1 VSLTELRPVNTTG
14 VDGVADE
21 NRARPGP
28 HGQLLVRGV
37 ENRAPTDSSWSV
49 GWRTGP
55 PRTALGPWGGEPGPH
70 GQLLVL
76 GVENRAPTDSSW
88 SLGWRTGP
96 PRTALGPWGGEPG
109 PHGQLLVRGVE
120 TRRRTKA

>member
-1 VSLTELRPVNTTG
+1 MSLTELGPVNTTG

-21 NRARPGP
+21 NRARTGPPRTALGPWGGEPGP

-55 PRTALGPWGGEPGPH
+55 PRTALGPWGGDEAEDEG
-70 GQLLVL
+70 L
-76 GVENRAPTDSSW
+76 G
-88 SLGWRTGP
+88 
-96 PRTALGPWGGEPG
+96 
-109 PHGQLLVRGVE
+109 
-120 TRRRTKA
+120 